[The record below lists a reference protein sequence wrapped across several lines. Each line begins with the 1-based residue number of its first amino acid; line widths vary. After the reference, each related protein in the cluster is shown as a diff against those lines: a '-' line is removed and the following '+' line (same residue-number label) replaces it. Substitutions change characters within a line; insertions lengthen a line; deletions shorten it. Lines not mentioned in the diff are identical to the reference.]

1 MRALDYDTLKDAW
14 PTDGGDPKRYTKA
27 RPPMYTNATESGLS
41 SPAVVNDVVFMATT
55 NVSVYAFSVA
65 DGTMLWSDQLGEQTT
80 GMNGGYGY
88 CMGPAVCGDY
98 VVAGGLV
105 YGGDG
110 GILRIYG
117 IKS

>member
-1 MRALDYDTLKDAW
+1 
-14 PTDGGDPKRYTKA
+14 
-27 RPPMYTNATESGLS
+27 
-41 SPAVVNDVVFMATT
+41 
-55 NVSVYAFSVA
+55 
-65 DGTMLWSDQLGEQTT
+65 
-80 GMNGGYGY
+80 
-88 CMGPAVCGDY
+88 VCGDY